1 MMRQSKMLIPTLRE
15 APAEAEAISHKL
27 LLRAGYIRQVAS
39 GIYTYMP
46 LGWRVLNKV
55 AAIVREE
62 LNRAEAQEVLMSVLQ
77 PAELWQQ
84 SGRYSAYGPEL
95 MRMQDRNQREFAL
108 GPTHEEVVTS
118 LVAHEVRS
126 YRQLPLNLYQIQTKF
141 RDERRPRFGLL
152 RGREFLMKDAYSF
165 DMDAAGLNETYWRM
179 YDAYQRIFSR
189 CGLNVRPVEAD
200 AGTIGGDG
208 GTHEFMALA
217 DIGEDT
223 IVSCT
228 GCDYAAN
235 LEKAEVAIV
244 GIKGVAASA
253 EHFIEGPAESSD
265 ECSIEGPAE
274 GSAERSVEHSIE
286 SSVKSSDEIP
296 SVERFHTPNVGTIQE
311 LVSLTGLEANAFVKT
326 LIYRADDDF
335 IAVLVRGDHEVNEIK
350 LKQAVGAEIL
360 EMAEPADTMR
370 ITGAPVGFAGPIGL
384 AVSIPIYA
392 DYSAAA
398 LHDAVVGANQGDY
411 HLRHVN
417 LTRDVSI
424 AKIGDYRNAVKGDCC
439 PRCGSSFAFNRGIE
453 VGQVFKLGTKY
464 SSKLGAVYLD
474 QTGMEKPMV
483 MGCYGIGIS
492 RVLSAIV
499 EQHHDDNGIV
509 WPASVSPYQVHII
522 QVSAKDETQTTAAL
536 QLAQLLEAEG
546 VEVLLDDRD
555 ERPGVKFKDA
565 DLIGIPYRITIGKYA
580 GEGKVEYKERFLQ
593 QGAELISLEEA
604 VERIAKQ

>member
-1 MMRQSKMLIPTLRE
+1 MMRQSKLLIPTLRE

-62 LNRAEAQEVLMSVLQ
+62 LNRAEAQEVLMPVLQ

-84 SGRYSAYGPEL
+84 SGRYSTYGPEL

-118 LVAHEVRS
+118 LVANEVRS

-165 DMDAAGLNETYWRM
+165 DIDAAGLNETYWRM
-179 YDAYQRIFSR
+179 YEAYKRIFAR

-235 LEKAEVAIV
+235 LEKARINHLGEAWE
-244 GIKGVAASA
+244 AAQVN
-253 EHFIEGPAESSD
+253 ITDIPAY
-265 ECSIEGPAE
+265 
-274 GSAERSVEHSIE
+274 
-286 SSVKSSDEIP
+286 
-296 SVERFHTPNVGTIQE
+296 ERFHTPNVGTIQE
-311 LVSLTGLEANAFVKT
+311 LVTFTGQEANTFVKT
-326 LIYRADDDF
+326 LIYRADDDY

-350 LKQAVGAEIL
+350 LKQAVGAESL

-384 AVSIPIYA
+384 TVSIPIYA

-398 LHDAVVGANQGDY
+398 VHDAVVGANQGDY

-424 AKIGDYRNAVKGDCC
+424 AEIGDYRNAVRGDCC
-439 PRCGSSFAFNRGIE
+439 PRCGNSFAFNRGIE

-474 QTGMEKPMV
+474 QTGTEQPMV

-499 EQHHDDNGIV
+499 EQHHDDNGIL

-522 QVSAKDETQTTAAL
+522 QVSAKDETQTAAAL
-536 QLAQLLEAEG
+536 QLAQQLEAEG
-546 VEVLLDDRD
+546 IEVLLDDRD

-565 DLIGIPYRITIGKYA
+565 DLMGIPYRITVGKYA

-604 VERIAKQ
+604 VERVVKQ